1 MSFRWKYS
9 RYKTPSFVQINSLT
23 IQKNTW
29 KYALE
34 LTWMS
39 ISWNEDLFFYLKKM
53 TQRIYHN
60 RILFEVY
67 FVSYKLILL
76 LSPFIS
82 RAIRQCCYKFVYR
95 NIGLLLYSFCFLTTL
110 LNKRKNTQGS
120 SKFEIMVLLN
130 FFSRFFRKFI

>member
-34 LTWMS
+34 HTWMS
-39 ISWNEDLFFYLKKM
+39 VSWNEDLFFYLEKTK
-53 TQRIYHN
+53 QRIYHN

-82 RAIRQCCYKFVYR
+82 RTIRQFFYEFVYR
-95 NIGLLLYSFCFLTTL
+95 NIGRAFSFCFHTTL
-110 LNKRKNTQGS
+110 LNKRKKYARVI
-120 SKFEIMVLLN
+120 KFEIMVLLN
-130 FFSRFFRKFI
+130 FFFSFFRKFI